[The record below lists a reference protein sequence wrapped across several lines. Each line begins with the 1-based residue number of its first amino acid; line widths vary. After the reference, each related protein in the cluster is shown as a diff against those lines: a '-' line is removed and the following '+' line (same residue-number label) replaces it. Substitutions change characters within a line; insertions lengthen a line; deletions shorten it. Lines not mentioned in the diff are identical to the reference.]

1 MRIAVCGNSTA
12 DAECLRGWIDQYC
25 ILYGIHASL
34 RCFHRP
40 EELSGAEERFDAAF
54 VGFGGQTG
62 FLQARLLRERDSVC
76 KIVLMDDTQ
85 EFAVQGIRI
94 HCTDF
99 IIRPVEFKHIVR
111 SMGLITRGGVS

>member
-12 DAECLRGWIDQYC
+12 DVDCLRGWIDQYC
-25 ILYGIHASL
+25 LLYGIRATL
-34 RCFHRP
+34 QCYLRP
-40 EELSGAEERFDAAF
+40 EEFSSVTDRFDAAF
-54 VGFGGQTG
+54 VGFGGQAG
-62 FLQARLLRERDSVC
+62 FLQARLLRERDASC
-76 KIVLMDDTQ
+76 RIVLLDDTQ
-85 EFAVQGIRI
+85 AFAIQGMRL

>member
-12 DAECLRGWIDQYC
+12 DAECLRGWIGQYC
-25 ILYGIHASL
+25 LLYGIQAAF
-34 RCFHRP
+34 RCFQRP

-54 VGFGGQTG
+54 IGFGGQAG
-62 FLQARLLRERDSVC
+62 FLQARLLRERDAAC
-76 KIVLMDDTQ
+76 KIVLLDDTQ